1 MDRYN
6 QKVVEITSINIEEL
20 PTPLLRCTVLKAA
33 VKDCFPITHALM
45 ANTKAQTNKKLEDAL
60 IEMVVN
66 CEEENALGVKEEHE
80 ATDVANYTIFSRKQ
94 SVKKLI
100 SQAR

>member
-6 QKVVEITSINIEEL
+6 QKIAVITSINIEEL

-33 VKDCFPITHALM
+33 VKDSFPITHALM
-45 ANTKAQTNKKLEDAL
+45 ANTKAQTYKALEDKL

-66 CEEENALGVKEEHE
+66 CEEENALGSKEEQD
-80 ATDVANYTIFSRKQ
+80 AVSTANMTQMMKDPP
-94 SVKKLI
+94 
-100 SQAR
+100 